1 MAKRCCAACQKL
13 LDRDYFSSNQWGKPL
28 GVSRC
33 VACIDIKRHVATQPS
48 QTARRNESSNAT
60 FPHAA
65 LRNPFAQGAF
75 RWVAK
80 GSYTD
85 GPRNGQ
91 ACVCKWFKTG
101 HVMESVFFDLDIKAM
116 HKALDIV
123 EQWNSHGYINQTI
136 KVNMPAVWEFTAG
149 SIDAGKKVLQEPFIE
164 KYQKFNSNTGWAD
177 SSTSWPQVMQ
187 ALSHFSYHV
196 SAGQFVLCDLQG
208 GVYSNAVVLTDP
220 VILSR
225 TKAYGVTDLGAQG
238 ISSFFSNHK
247 CNQFCRSNW
256 NLPADR
262 SRYHAIQA
270 GTSMAGSTVRPVPHQ
285 RSRNALSAVNEFYF

>member
-1 MAKRCCAACQKL
+1 MVNRCCAGCNNL
-13 LDRDYFSSNQWGKPL
+13 LGRPCFSQNQWLKPL

-33 VACIDIKRHVATQPS
+33 GTCVANKRLVAPQQS
-48 QTARRNESSNAT
+48 QTARRNESSRAT
-60 FPHAA
+60 FTIYD
-65 LRNPFAQGAF
+65 LKNPFAQGSF

-85 GPRNGQ
+85 GPRSGQ

-123 EQWNSHGYINQTI
+123 EQWNSHRYINQTI
-136 KVNMPAVWEFTAG
+136 KVNMPAVWTFEEGSVNAG
-149 SIDAGKKVLQEPFIE
+149 HRVLQEPFIE

-177 SSTSWPQVMQ
+177 SSTPWPQVMQ

-196 SAGQFVLCDLQG
+196 SSGQFVLCDLQG

-225 TKAYGVTDLGAQG
+225 KKAYGVTDLGPHG
-238 ISSFFSNHK
+238 ISSFFSNHR
-247 CNQFCRSNW
+247 CNQYCRSDW
-256 NLPADR
+256 NLPTDR
-262 SRYHAIQA
+262 SRYHAIQS
-270 GTSMAGSTVRPVPHQ
+270 GTSMAGSTTRPVPHQ
-285 RSRNALSAVNEFYF
+285 RSRNALSAVNEYY